1 MKFWKTA
8 AYGLLGSIS
17 AVAAYY
23 AYLSKQ
29 YYRIPDHE
37 RLQIGNNQAQELKIE
52 TPYSAM
58 TYNVGFGAYNH
69 DFDFFMDTGT
79 MLNGKKVRGHRGT
92 AISKKAVLASTNG
105 VIKTLKNEQPDFA
118 LLQEIDTDSTRS
130 FHVNQVKL
138 LEAANPQTGHAYAS
152 DFHTAYLAVPVTNP
166 HGIANS
172 GLLTLSKYKVNRA
185 ERRQYPVSQG
195 LIEKFVDLDRCFEL
209 LRLPVENGKELI
221 LINSHMSAYD
231 KNGNSRAKQIKML
244 AKLLKDETAAGNYVI
259 VGGDFNQAFGH
270 DMISYYQHQE
280 QIPAWVSVLNEPAVL
295 PNNCQV
301 VLAKNRLQVPTCR
314 GAELPYDPE
323 VNYMTI
329 CDGFIISDNVEAEAE
344 NIDTDF
350 AYADHNPVKLTFKLK

>member
-1 MKFWKTA
+1 MKLWKTA

-37 RLQIGNNQAQELKIE
+37 RLQVGGNQEQELK
-52 TPYSAM
+52 TGTNYSAL
-58 TYNVGFGAYNH
+58 TFNVGFGAYNH

-79 MLNGKKVRGHRGT
+79 LLNGKKVRGHHGR
-92 AISKKAVLASTNG
+92 AISKEAVLASTKG
-105 VIKTLKNEQPDFA
+105 VIKTLAAEQPDFA

-130 FHVNQVKL
+130 YHVNQVKM
-138 LEAANPQTGHAYAS
+138 LEAANPETGHAYAS
-152 DFHTAYLAVPVTNP
+152 DFHTAYLAVPVTDP

-172 GLLTLSKYKVNRA
+172 GLLTLSKYRISQA

-209 LRLPVENGKELI
+209 LRLPVENGKELV

-244 AKLLKDETAAGNYVI
+244 AQLLKAETDAGNYVI
-259 VGGDFNQAFGH
+259 VGGDFNQAFGS

-280 QIPAWVSVLNEPAVL
+280 QIPAWVAVLNDPAVL
-295 PNNCQV
+295 PATCHV
-301 VLAKNRLQVPTCR
+301 VMAKNRLEVPTCR
-314 GAELPYDPE
+314 GAELPYDPQ

-329 CDGFIISDNVEAEAE
+329 CDGFIISNNVAAEAE

-350 AYADHNPVKLTFKLK
+350 AYADHNPVKLSFKLK